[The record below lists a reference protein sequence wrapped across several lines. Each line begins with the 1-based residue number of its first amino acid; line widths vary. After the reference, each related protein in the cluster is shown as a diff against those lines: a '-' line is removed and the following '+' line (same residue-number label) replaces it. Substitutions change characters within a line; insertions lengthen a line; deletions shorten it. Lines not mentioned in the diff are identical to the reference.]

1 MLDNLLKIISFIV
14 FIFIDLYV
22 YLRIFYRE
30 KLFNRPLINQ
40 TPFKKLSINLANAI
54 HSVYELGDLNASSD
68 KTIVMIGGIPTN
80 PIESM
85 TWLAKCLNDIDS
97 SLRIIIFNMPFYES
111 HNPIIREN
119 KYAETN
125 GSSIINGKIFDFS
138 NYKIDSR
145 LSHKNQSKTINLLM
159 NHLNI
164 NSAHL
169 VGHDRGAVILENL
182 CINNP
187 EKVISYSRGSQ
198 VWDFVDPE
206 WESLAPD
213 ILVGP
218 PHKIMSSY
226 HQLRIL
232 MFSVLFINKPIHLL
246 SESFKLKAKI
256 AKKGTHLYDQ
266 YTHLKYKTQISYKR
280 FAEKFKQSLCQGGM
294 HKEVENRA
302 NLKNINIPIMQFQGE
317 DEFARD
323 KKGTLISDQP
333 YFGNYNLFKNE
344 IEDIYPNAT
353 DQTSVPIRKEF
364 IIDKGEYKEIKL
376 KSDATFKRF
385 CIIPD
390 SAHFNVIENPTGCAN
405 AIYDFIKT
413 SA

>member
-1 MLDNLLKIISFIV
+1 MLDKLLQIITYIV
-14 FIFIDLYV
+14 FIFIDLYI
-22 YLRIFYRE
+22 YLTIFYRE
-30 KLFNRPLINQ
+30 ILFNKPLIGK
-40 TPFKKLSINLANAI
+40 TPFKKSSINLSNSI
-54 HSVYELGDLNASSD
+54 HSIYELGDLNAPSN
-68 KTIVMIGGIPTN
+68 KTIVMVGGIPTN

-85 TWLAKCLNDIDS
+85 TWLAKCLNDIDA

-119 KYAETN
+119 TYAETN
-125 GSSIINGKIFDFS
+125 GTSILTGKDIDYSEF
-138 NYKIDSR
+138 KIDSR

-159 NHLNI
+159 NHLNV

-206 WESLAPD
+206 WEALAPD

-218 PHKIMSSY
+218 PHKIMSVY
-226 HQLRIL
+226 HQFRIL
-232 MFSVLFINKPIHLL
+232 MFSILFINKPIHLL
-246 SESFKLKAKI
+246 SESFKLKAKN
-256 AKKGTHLYDQ
+256 AKKGTHLYDR
-266 YTHLKYKTQISYKR
+266 YTHLKYKTQISYKK
-280 FAEKFKQSLCQGGM
+280 FAEKFKHSLSQGGM
-294 HKEVENRA
+294 YKEVENRTK
-302 NLKNINIPIMQFQGE
+302 LKKINIPIMQFQGE

-364 IIDKGEYKEIKL
+364 ITDKGEYKEIKL

-390 SAHFNVIENPTGCAN
+390 SAHFNVIENPSGCAN

-413 SA
+413 RA

>member
-1 MLDNLLKIISFIV
+1 MQDKLLQLIAYIV
-14 FIFIDLYV
+14 FIFIDLYI
-22 YLRIFYRE
+22 YLTIFFRE
-30 KLFNRPLINQ
+30 KLFYTPLVDK
-40 TPFKKLSINLANAI
+40 TPFKKSLINLSNSV
-54 HSVYELGDLNASSD
+54 HSIYELGDPNATSN
-68 KTIVMIGGIPTN
+68 KTIVMIGGIPSD

-85 TWLAKCLNDIDS
+85 TWLAKCLYDIDR
-97 SLRIIIFNMPFYES
+97 SLRIIIFNMPFYEK

-119 KYAETN
+119 NYAETN
-125 GSSIINGKIFDFS
+125 GTSILTGKVIDYS
-138 NYKIDSR
+138 NFKIDSR
-145 LSHKNQSKTINLLM
+145 LSHKNQSRTINLLM

-198 VWDFVDPE
+198 VWDFIDPK

-218 PHKIMSSY
+218 PHQIMSVY
-226 HQLRIL
+226 HQFRIL
-232 MFSVLFINKPIHLL
+232 MFSILFINKPIHLL
-246 SESFKLKAKI
+246 SETFKLKAKS
-256 AKKGTHLYDQ
+256 AKKGTHLYDR
-266 YTHLKYKTQISYKR
+266 YTHLKYKTQISYKKY
-280 FAEKFKQSLCQGGM
+280 AEKFKHSLSQGGI
-294 HKEVENRA
+294 HKEIKNRDK
-302 NLKNINIPIMQFQGE
+302 LKRTTIPIMQFQGE

-333 YFGNYNLFKNE
+333 YFGKYNLFKNE
-344 IEDIYPNAT
+344 IEDIYPNAI
-353 DQTSVPIRKEF
+353 DQSSVSLIKEF
-364 IIDKGEYKEIKL
+364 ITDKGEYKEITL
-376 KSDATFKRF
+376 KNDATFKRF

-413 SA
+413 RA

>member
-1 MLDNLLKIISFIV
+1 
-14 FIFIDLYV
+14 
-22 YLRIFYRE
+22 
-30 KLFNRPLINQ
+30 
-40 TPFKKLSINLANAI
+40 
-54 HSVYELGDLNASSD
+54 
-68 KTIVMIGGIPTN
+68 
-80 PIESM
+80 
-85 TWLAKCLNDIDS
+85 
-97 SLRIIIFNMPFYES
+97 
-111 HNPIIREN
+111 
-119 KYAETN
+119 
-125 GSSIINGKIFDFS
+125 
-138 NYKIDSR
+138 
-145 LSHKNQSKTINLLM
+145 M

-182 CINNP
+182 CIDNP

-256 AKKGTHLYDQ
+256 AKKGTHLYDR

-280 FAEKFKQSLCQGGM
+280 FAEKFKQSLSQGGM

-323 KKGTLISDQP
+323 RKGTLISDQP

-364 IIDKGEYKEIKL
+364 ITDKGEYKEIKL

-385 CIIPD
+385 CIIPE
-390 SAHFNVIENPTGCAN
+390 SAHFNVIENPAGCAN

-413 SA
+413 RA

>member
-1 MLDNLLKIISFIV
+1 MITYIV

-30 KLFNRPLINQ
+30 KLFNRPLIDQ
-40 TPFKKLSINLANAI
+40 TPFKKLSINLSNAC

-68 KTIVMIGGIPTN
+68 KTIVMVGGIPTN

-85 TWLAKCLNDIDS
+85 TWLAQCLNDIDN
-97 SLRIIIFNMPFYES
+97 SLRIIIFNMPFYEN
-111 HNPIIREN
+111 HNPIITEN

-125 GSSIINGKIFDFS
+125 GASIINGKVFDYS
-138 NYKIDSR
+138 KYKIDSR

-182 CINNP
+182 CISNP

-213 ILVGP
+213 ILIGP

-256 AKKGTHLYDQ
+256 AKKGTHLFDR
-266 YTHLKYKTQISYKR
+266 YTHLKYKTQISYKK
-280 FAEKFKQSLCQGGM
+280 FAEKFKQSLSQGGM
-294 HKEVENRA
+294 
-302 NLKNINIPIMQFQGE
+302 
-317 DEFARD
+317 D
-323 KKGTLISDQP
+323 KDCLLYT
-333 YFGNYNLFKNE
+333 
-344 IEDIYPNAT
+344 
-353 DQTSVPIRKEF
+353 
-364 IIDKGEYKEIKL
+364 
-376 KSDATFKRF
+376 SDAA
-385 CIIPD
+385 D
-390 SAHFNVIENPTGCAN
+390 
-405 AIYDFIKT
+405 D
-413 SA
+413 